1 MQRSRR
7 TPGPQNRYAGDLTT
21 SPATASANPASGWV
35 QRREPAPAAPGTPS
49 PPSTSVSHFIRSFP
63 WTCLPATVLVTGA
76 NRGFGRALAAE
87 LLGRGAAVY
96 AGARDPGQVDLP
108 DAKDR

>member
-1 MQRSRR
+1 
-7 TPGPQNRYAGDLTT
+7 
-21 SPATASANPASGWV
+21 
-35 QRREPAPAAPGTPS
+35 
-49 PPSTSVSHFIRSFP
+49 
-63 WTCLPATVLVTGA
+63 
-76 NRGFGRALAAE
+76 